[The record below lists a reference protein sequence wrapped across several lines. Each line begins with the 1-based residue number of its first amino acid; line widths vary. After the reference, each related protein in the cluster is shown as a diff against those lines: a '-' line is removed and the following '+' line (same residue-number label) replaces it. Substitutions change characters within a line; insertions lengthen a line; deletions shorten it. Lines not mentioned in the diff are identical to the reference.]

1 MVKVKHLI
9 LIAILFIICIVALV
23 SFTHYNE
30 EVDKKDYTN
39 SYEQEINQKEPYN
52 VSIANESYD
61 NVESSLTV
69 IKIEDLVF
77 S

>member
-30 EVDKKDYTN
+30 EVDKKDYNN

-61 NVESSLTV
+61 KIESSLSV